1 MPKQTRNTNPGI
13 PVQATQGVPVAR
25 GDATLVA
32 WTDETPVSQRLATS
46 EGVGARHA
54 GVPPLA
60 EGGGYLSSCSAS
72 GAPLGAAPP
81 AAGDQLVER
90 DPRIEELRLM
100 GVRPLWVKVADRVGF
115 EAFIEVWRTLSDN
128 QELLDERNRITVP
141 TFLTYHWFQRNQVI
155 RSLAGE
161 GLRPSEISERMT
173 RVHKRQVSTAVVR
186 RTLRRMGR

>member
-1 MPKQTRNTNPGI
+1 MPKQTRNTNEGI
-13 PVQATQGVPVAR
+13 HGS
-25 GDATLVA
+25 
-32 WTDETPVSQRLATS
+32 TPSQQ
-46 EGVGARHA
+46 GVGARHEDA
-54 GVPPLA
+54 LVPQQ
-60 EGGGYLSSCSAS
+60 GGGYLSSCSAS
-72 GAPLGAAPP
+72 GAPLGAAAP